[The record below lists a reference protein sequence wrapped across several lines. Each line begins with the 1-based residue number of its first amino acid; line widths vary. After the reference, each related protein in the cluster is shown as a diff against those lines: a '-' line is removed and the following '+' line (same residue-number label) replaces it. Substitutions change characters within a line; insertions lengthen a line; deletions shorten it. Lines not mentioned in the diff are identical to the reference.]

1 MYFFKLNF
9 TLRLTLKPLQDKTF
23 IVNDWK
29 EKIENSGLG
38 CEQGKDSKKKKKKQ
52 IEEAQKYGDE
62 ARRIWNHI
70 SLETILL

>member
-1 MYFFKLNF
+1 MDVNKA
-9 TLRLTLKPLQDKTF
+9 KTA
-23 IVNDWK
+23 
-29 EKIENSGLG
+29 
-38 CEQGKDSKKKKKKQ
+38 KKKKKR